1 MLSKFKNTK
10 SYLDNYSKQL
20 VKLLKIEIG
29 RSRSRTYSSGRNVN
43 SPIES
48 SGSLRDSIQSAIKE
62 GKNGF
67 SFNIMANDYIKTVDQ
82 GRPAGSSVPIQDLIQ
97 WIKTKPIRIRDSR
110 KQFIKVNDLVIR
122 GIATNIARKIDREGI
137 RATNFISEAIEDSM
151 GKLNL
156 LGNSVG
162 KDVSINLD
170 DILLKAGYIK
180 KGENYILQNKK

>member
-10 SYLDNYSKQL
+10 AYLDNYSKEL

-29 RSRSRTYSSGRNVN
+29 RSRSRTYSSGRNIK
-43 SPIES
+43 SPIDS

-67 SFNIMANDYIKTVDQ
+67 SFNIMANDYITTVDQ

-156 LGNSVG
+156 LGNAVG

>member
-1 MLSKFKNTK
+1 MLNKFKNTRA
-10 SYLDNYSKQL
+10 YLDNYSKEL

-29 RSRSRTYSSGRNVN
+29 RTRNRTYPSKRNVN
-43 SPIES
+43 SPIDS
-48 SGSLRDSIQSAIKE
+48 SGELKDSIEYIAKKRKGS
-62 GKNGF
+62 F
-67 SFNIMANDYIKTVDQ
+67 SFNIMANSYGEKVDE
-82 GRPAGSSVPIQDLIQ
+82 GTKKGTSVPIQDLIK
-97 WIKTKPIRIRDSR
+97 WIKKKPVRIRDSR
-110 KQFIKVNDLVIR
+110 KRFIKVNDLVIR